1 MQDIPQSTLNETTKA
16 EQSAKVDLWE
26 FDLTAIGGER
36 YFFCN
41 EPNEKGEP
49 VTWQGR
55 QYEPYPIQAQD
66 FEMNGKGPSPRVTL
80 VVSNLFG
87 LVTGIAEDLQSLV
100 GASVVRHQ
108 VYSKFLDA
116 VNFSNGNQGADPEQ
130 EAVARYKVEQL
141 SELDSSTATIIL
153 ASPAE
158 TDGSVF
164 PGRTMLA
171 EICTFG
177 YRGEEC
183 GYNGPPV
190 ADEFD
195 KHTTDPEKDKCS
207 HCMKGCTMRNNVRR
221 AGFFASINKLS

>member
-116 VNFSNGNQGADPEQ
+116 VNFSNGNPGADPEQ

-158 TDGSVF
+158 TDGSV
-164 PGRTMLA
+164 
-171 EICTFG
+171 
-177 YRGEEC
+177 
-183 GYNGPPV
+183 
-190 ADEFD
+190 
-195 KHTTDPEKDKCS
+195 
-207 HCMKGCTMRNNVRR
+207 
-221 AGFFASINKLS
+221 